1 VRFSNAPTTVQKSWA
16 PPPAI
21 STPKKNCDILWGCV
35 GIITHAIH
43 NWNSLSKLG
52 VPPCAALQL
61 IAQVTT

>member
-1 VRFSNAPTTVQKSWA
+1 MHLPLCKSLEPLPLQSPHQKKIVMFFGVVLVS
-16 PPPAI
+16 
-21 STPKKNCDILWGCV
+21 L
-35 GIITHAIH
+35 HMRIH

>member
-1 VRFSNAPTTVQKSWA
+1 MHLPLCKSLE
-16 PPPAI
+16 PLLLQSPHQ
-21 STPKKNCDILWGCV
+21 KNCNVFWGCV